1 LIFGWYLNPAWL
13 IAFPLFGALL
23 LLFFGRRI
31 GKNAGVVASG
41 LLALSFVLG
50 VVLFADLLGT
60 AGQHRTAYVH
70 LFDWISVGSF
80 RVGADLTL
88 DQLSIVM
95 VLVVTG
101 VGTLIHIYSI
111 GYMEGDPRYP
121 RFFCYLNLF
130 AAFMLT
136 LVLAGNLLLLYVGWE
151 GVGLCSFLL
160 IGFWF
165 DRAKASNAAK
175 KAFLVNRVGDFAF
188 LIGIFVLAKAA
199 ATLSIPVINMD
210 AAAAR
215 AIPLQTGPVIGGG
228 VVPTISTGIATVA
241 ALLLFAGATG
251 KSAQIPLYVWLPDA
265 MEGPTPVS
273 ALIHAAT
280 MVTAGVY
287 MVARMSPLFQA
298 GSALTVVAW
307 IGALT
312 ALWAALMAS
321 FEFDI
326 KRVLAY
332 STISQLGYM
341 FLANGVQG
349 YSAAMFHLVTHAFF
363 KALMFL
369 GAGAVMHSLA
379 GETDMRKMGGLR
391 KAMPVTGYTFLVGWL
406 AISGIFPLAGF
417 WSKDAILASAWHQGQ
432 YALWAIGVGTALLTA
447 FYMSRLYFRVFE
459 GPLMVPDG
467 IEVHNGRVH
476 DAPVTMAVAL
486 VPLALLSVV
495 GGALNLPGSLTLE
508 HFLEPVVGRSE
519 VPGGVTPWLLASA
532 ALVAGLAGIAL
543 AYVLYMRSDGRAR
556 RASLYARLK
565 VPIVA
570 AANKFYV
577 DELYGRA
584 IVLPGKAL
592 ANFSAYTLDAR
603 GIDGVVS
610 GIGGM
615 IAGISERGRRIQ
627 SGYVRNYAATFLVG
641 VVILI
646 SIVVVRLGAA

>member
-1 LIFGWYLNPAWL
+1 MEFRWFLNPAWL

-23 LLFFGRRI
+23 LLFFGKRI
-31 GKNAGVVASG
+31 GKSAGVIASG
-41 LLALSFVLG
+41 LLGLSFVLG
-50 VVLFADLLGT
+50 AILLVAQLGT
-60 AGQHRTAYVH
+60 SGDRTAYIH
-70 LFDWISVGSF
+70 LFDWIKVGSF
-80 RVGADLTL
+80 GVGVDLTL
-88 DQLSIVM
+88 DQLSMVM

-101 VGTLIHIYSI
+101 VGTLIHIYAI

-121 RFFCYLNLF
+121 RFFCYMNLF
-130 AAFMLT
+130 AASMLT

-165 DRAKASNAAK
+165 ERAKASNAAK

-188 LIGIFVLAKAA
+188 LIGVFVLARTA
-199 ATLSIPVINMD
+199 ATLSIPIINSEAHQPFHGVFPGSVFD
-210 AAAAR
+210 HP
-215 AIPLQTGPVIGGG
+215 IPTGMA
-228 VVPTISTGIATVA
+228 TIA

-273 ALIHAAT
+273 AFIHAAT

-287 MVARMSPLFQA
+287 MVARMSPLFQL

-307 IGALT
+307 IGGLT

-379 GETDMRKMGGLR
+379 GETDMRKVGGLR
-391 KAMPVTGYTFLVGWL
+391 KAMPITGYTFLVGAL
-406 AISGIFPLAGF
+406 TISGIFPLAGF

-447 FYMSRLYFRVFE
+447 FYMFRVYFRVFE
-459 GPLMVPDG
+459 GPLVVPEG
-467 IEVHNGRVH
+467 VPVHDGRVH
-476 DAPVTMAVAL
+476 DAAPTMAIAL

-495 GGALNLPGSLTLE
+495 GGVLNLPGSLALE

-519 VPGGVTPWLLASA
+519 VPGGLTPWILAST
-532 ALVAGLAGIAL
+532 ALLAGIVGIGL
-543 AYVLYMRSDGRAR
+543 AYALYMRADGRAR
-556 RASLYARLK
+556 RASLYPRLRL
-565 VPIVA
+565 PIVA

-603 GIDGVVS
+603 GIDRIVTGTGALV
-610 GIGGM
+610 
-615 IAGISERGRRIQ
+615 AAFSERARRVQ

-641 VVILI
+641 VVILF
-646 SIVVVRLGAA
+646 SVVVVRLAVA